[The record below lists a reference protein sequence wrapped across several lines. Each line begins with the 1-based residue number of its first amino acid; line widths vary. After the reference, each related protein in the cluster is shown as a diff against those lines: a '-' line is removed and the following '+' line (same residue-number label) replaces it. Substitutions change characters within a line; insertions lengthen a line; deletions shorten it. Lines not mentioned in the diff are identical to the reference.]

1 MEPNPNPY
9 AAPASTVQESVAPQ
23 AAPALWNPNAAAL
36 WCLLFSPVFG
46 AYLQMR
52 NWQALGEPEKAQ
64 TSWYW
69 CVGTLVTVLVLIGV
83 GMVLPDEHWFQKL
96 GNRSGFIMLI
106 AWYMSHGKL
115 QIAYVKERY
124 GKDYPR
130 KGWGA
135 PLGIA
140 VACMVALFVFI
151 VGAAIVLAAL
161 GVTQLP
167 Q

>member
-1 MEPNPNPY
+1 MEPDPNPY
-9 AAPASTVQESVAPQ
+9 AAPASTVQESVVPQ

-36 WCLLFSPVFG
+36 WSLLFSPVLG

-64 TSWYW
+64 GSWYW
-69 CVGTLVTVLVLIGV
+69 CVGTLATVLVLIGV

-96 GNRSGFIMLI
+96 GNRSGFILLI
-106 AWYMSHGKL
+106 AWYVSHGKL
-115 QIAYVKERY
+115 QVAYVKERY
-124 GKDYPR
+124 GSDYPR

-140 VACMVALFVFI
+140 CASMLALFVAIFL
-151 VGAAIVLAAL
+151 AAVVLAAL
-161 GVTQLP
+161 GVVGLP
-167 Q
+167 P